1 MRAHGT
7 GDFTY
12 WRAPALP
19 GIEFAE
25 GRGPVV
31 TTEAPHFHA
40 EGQMVLLL
48 AGRRLVERDGAAHC
62 LEAGELLWV
71 APGAVHTSRAVDGV
85 AGGQAHF
92 LHAYLPPGL
101 LPRLSVEPP
110 ATRQR
115 LDQGARRRSG
125 ALLDAL
131 RQEQDQDRAL
141 AALTALFGLTG
152 GDGAVASDDPEA
164 DDPVARA
171 RAYLDRHFD
180 GPVTLEDVAAAAGLS
195 RFQLVRAFARRFG
208 LTPHAWLLR
217 RRVNHAKALLR
228 AGAAPA
234 EAALASGFA
243 DQSHMGLHFR
253 RLVGLTPA
261 AYRRA

>member
-48 AGRRLVERDGAAHC
+48 AGRRVVERDGADHC

-71 APGAVHTSRAVDGV
+71 APGAVHTSRAADGE
-85 AGGQAHF
+85 AGGSAHF

-110 ATRQR
+110 AARQR
-115 LDQGARRRSG
+115 LAEGARRRSSR
-125 ALLDAL
+125 LLDTL
-131 RQEQDQDRAL
+131 RHAEDEARAL
-141 AALTALFGLTG
+141 SALTLLFGLARG
-152 GDGAVASDDPEA
+152 KGAAAADDPEA
-164 DDPVARA
+164 DDPAWRA

-180 GPVTLEDVAAAAGLS
+180 GEVTLEAVAAAAGLS
-195 RFQLVRAFARRFG
+195 RFQLVRVFARRFG

-228 AGAAPA
+228 AGVAPA